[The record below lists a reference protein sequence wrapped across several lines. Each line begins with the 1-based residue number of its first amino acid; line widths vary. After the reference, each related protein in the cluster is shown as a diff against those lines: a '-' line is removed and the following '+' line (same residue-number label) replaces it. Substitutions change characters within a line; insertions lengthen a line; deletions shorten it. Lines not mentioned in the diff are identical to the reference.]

1 MSDVSDFERKLIT
14 IVTEA
19 VLETELRVA
28 LKRLG
33 ASGYTITDAR
43 GSGSRGIRDAGW
55 ATSSNIRIEVICSDE
70 VAKRIANHLRER
82 YYENYAMVLFES
94 DVRVMRSSKFS

>member
-1 MSDVSDFERKLIT
+1 MGDFKRKLVT

-19 VLETELRVA
+19 VLEAELRDD
-28 LKRLG
+28 LKELG

-55 ATSSNIRIEVICSDE
+55 ATSSNIRIEVICSDD
-70 VAKRIANHLRER
+70 VATRIADHLRER
-82 YYENYAMVLFES
+82 YYQNYAMVLFES